1 MLLDWFAVGT
11 QTPTARQS
19 NMIKEKE
26 ENKQPAR
33 TKIYI
38 GSHLGILKSEIYVK
52 KKKVEDLSETKKM
65 FPVPKINKYISL
77 KFWQYPFT
85 HKVHK

>member
-1 MLLDWFAVGT
+1 MNLTVTHKSVIIQGLLFFTLLHDCGNTDSLNILSLVGTVLLDWFAVGT

-38 GSHLGILKSEIYVK
+38 GSH
-52 KKKVEDLSETKKM
+52 
-65 FPVPKINKYISL
+65 
-77 KFWQYPFT
+77 
-85 HKVHK
+85 